1 MHLEDITNILNL
13 QGIIVTNLIYGF
25 EDRVCIEVEPIDY
38 TQPCPCC
45 KSANIKRRGSSGIRR
60 VKHLPIFQNEVILKV
75 LKIRMSCK
83 DCDAS
88 FSWEYTFITGKS
100 HYTNEFKEFIAIKVP
115 GATVIHC
122 AKTLKIPY
130 STVERIY
137 KNYIDY
143 VVPQLQKKVILE
155 SSNTNKL
162 VLGMD
167 DFAIRK
173 GHTYN
178 TGIHD
183 LRNGT
188 LLEIIS
194 GRKLEQL
201 RRNKNVNPELFELKP
216 FAIVMDLAS
225 YYHTFAKEVYPD
237 AIRIADRF
245 HVNSYAMDALKEVRK
260 RMSCDL
266 APAARTMLK
275 RNKSVLEKRNEYLT
289 LKEVEMLNQLL
300 SLSSDLKAVYERKEK
315 FIEWYDC
322 CSSVI
327 QATNLFDKWC
337 REGHSLNIP
346 EVERALITFENWR
359 QEIINYHYCRY
370 TNAAVE
376 GRNGKIKSIQ
386 RRHYFTR
393 NKDYY
398 KKRILLECNNHF
410 LTV

>member
-75 LKIRMSCK
+75 PKIRMSCK

-162 VLGMD
+162 VLGID

-300 SLSSDLKAVYERKEK
+300 SLSSDLKAVYEWKEK

-398 KKRILLECNNHF
+398 KKRIFLECNNHF